1 MSDSLFQSEFK
12 IHKDLG
18 LLSRALKNRWNIDPE
33 KLKGVAEVA
42 VQLTKHPDERIAIK
56 ACQVV
61 AAMAAQEQKDD
72 HKYLDMVSASQRS
85 ERPSVTSYTQIQVGD
100 LESVYKLLEVM
111 GTGAASDRDEVMG
124 ASSAGDR
131 HEVMGGNSGASS
143 LLPPE

>member
-72 HKYLDMVSASQRS
+72 HKYLDLVSASQRNQT
-85 ERPSVTSYTQIQVGD
+85 PTVTSYTQIQVGD
-100 LESVYKLLEVM
+100 LDSVYKLLDRM
-111 GTGAASDRDEVMG
+111 GAGAA
-124 ASSAGDR
+124 GDHR
-131 HEVMGGNSGASS
+131 HDST
-143 LLPPE
+143 LLPPEGAAGLETMDSEP